1 MPTRHHT
8 THRRLA
14 RALLSGGLAAALTAG
29 TGLAAAEP
37 TPTPAGADCP
47 RWTAVLAPGTSET
60 TTGSDPTRAAGV
72 LAPVG
77 AALTDRYG
85 SDIAVRTHTAPD
97 GGSETAGVQALTSV
111 LAGLCSSTRV
121 VLIGYSQGAHLTGD
135 LTAAIGAG
143 RGPVPASRV
152 VAVGLVSD
160 PRRDPTTPQ
169 LGQPVSGQGVLG
181 PRPTGFG
188 ELAGRVVTICAEG
201 DLYCSS
207 TPETAPVLTAVGRA
221 VTATPPTPTPPALA
235 PATPAPTTTTTAPP
249 TSTASSPTGSGS
261 TSLPGPGS
269 APIEALDPTQ
279 VLAQVVTV
287 LAGLSGF
294 VANVPA
300 IVDDLAQLPGLLA
313 ASNIPGLHRIAGD
326 LNNRFSPLVGMVAG
340 LDLRLVARA
349 LALAAPLDSSGW
361 VAVAAQVVGVLS
373 GLDIAR
379 IALDIGRA
387 QEIAWAATEAL
398 AAGDPLKAV
407 LAVTGLAP
415 VAADLA
421 AATAAAFTG
430 GVLSGYSRAY
440 TTATGPTT
448 ATALAGLARQGSDAA
463 LVARSGVHAGGYD
476 TAAPALIEWLAKEI
490 DRTK

>member
-37 TPTPAGADCP
+37 TPTPAGTDCP
-47 RWTAVLAPGTSET
+47 RWTAVLAPGTSAT
-60 TTGSDPTRAAGV
+60 TTGGDPSRAAGV

-77 AALTDRYG
+77 AALTARYG
-85 SDIAVRTHTAPD
+85 SDIAVRTLTYPTHTAPD
-97 GGSETAGVQALTSV
+97 NSSETDGVQALTSE
-111 LAGLCSSTRV
+111 LAGLCSTTRV

-135 LTAAIGAG
+135 LATTIGPG
-143 RGPVPASRV
+143 RGPVPASRI

-160 PRRDPTTPQ
+160 PHRDPTTPQ
-169 LGQPVSGQGVLG
+169 LGQPAPGQGVLG

-188 ELAGRVVTICAEG
+188 DLTGRVATVCAEG
-201 DLYCSS
+201 DLYCAS

-221 VTATPPTPTPPALA
+221 VTATASTPT
-235 PATPAPTTTTTAPP
+235 TPAPTNTTTAPLP
-249 TSTASSPTGSGS
+249 STAPAPRIPGS
-261 TSLPGPGS
+261 TSLPVPGS
-269 APIEALDPTQ
+269 APNEALDPTQ
-279 VLAQVVTV
+279 ILAQVVTV
-287 LAGLSGF
+287 LAGLSEF
-294 VANVPA
+294 AANVPA

-313 ASNIPGLHRIAGD
+313 TSNIPGLHRVAGD

-340 LDLRLVARA
+340 LDLRLVART
-349 LALAAPLDSSGW
+349 LALAAALDTSGW
-361 VAVAAQVVGVLS
+361 VAVAAQVVGVLA

-398 AAGDPLKAV
+398 AAGDPLRAV

-415 VAADLA
+415 VAADLVA
-421 AATAAAFTG
+421 TTAAAFTG
-430 GVLSGYSRAY
+430 GALSGYARAY

-448 ATALAGLARQGSDAA
+448 ATALAELAGRRED
-463 LVARSGVHAGGYD
+463 VARFAESGVVGGGYG
-476 TAAPALIEWLAKEI
+476 TTAPALIEWTVETI
-490 DRTK
+490 NNTR

>member
-29 TGLAAAEP
+29 TGLAAAVP
-37 TPTPAGADCP
+37 TPTPAGTDCP

-60 TTGSDPTRAAGV
+60 TTGGDPSRAAGV

-97 GGSETAGVQALTSV
+97 GGSETAGVEALTAV
-111 LAGLCSSTRV
+111 LAGLCSTTRV
-121 VLIGYSQGAHLTGD
+121 VLLGYSQGAHLTGD
-135 LTAAIGAG
+135 LAAAIGAG
-143 RGPVPASRV
+143 RGPVPASRI

-169 LGQPVSGQGVLG
+169 LGQLVSGQGVLG
-181 PRPTGFG
+181 PRPGEFG
-188 ELAGRVVTICAEG
+188 ELADRVVTVCAEG

-221 VTATPPTPTPPALA
+221 VTATPPTPT
-235 PATPAPTTTTTAPP
+235 TPAPTNSATGPLPSTAP
-249 TSTASSPTGSGS
+249 A
-261 TSLPGPGS
+261 PGTPGS

-313 ASNIPGLHRIAGD
+313 TSNIPGLHRVAGD
-326 LNNRFSPLVGMVAG
+326 LNNRFSPLVDMVAG

-361 VAVAAQVVGVLS
+361 VAVAAQVVNVLA

-379 IALDIGRA
+379 IALDIGRT
-387 QEIAWAATEAL
+387 QEIVWAATEAL

-430 GVLSGYSRAY
+430 GALSGYSRAY

-448 ATALAGLARQGSDAA
+448 TAALAGLARQGSDAA
-463 LVARSGVHAGGYD
+463 LVARSGVHADGYD
-476 TAAPALIEWLAKEI
+476 TAAPTLIEWAL
-490 DRTK
+490 RTIGKSR